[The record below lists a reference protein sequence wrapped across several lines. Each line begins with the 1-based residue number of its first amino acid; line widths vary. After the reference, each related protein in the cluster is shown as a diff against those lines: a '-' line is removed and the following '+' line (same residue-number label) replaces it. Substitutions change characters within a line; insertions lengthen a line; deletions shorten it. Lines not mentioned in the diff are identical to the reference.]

1 MDIKKLDSWAEQL
14 LDTGKRNNIVNFKY
28 TRSSS
33 VEVLLPEI
41 SSIFEKADSSA
52 SFEVFDPKLAE
63 DEEDENEESVQLTIE
78 EYDFSANSKR
88 SEYIHTYSPK
98 IRKASQILL
107 YNAFCNPLTLACF
120 GTLI

>member
-1 MDIKKLDSWAEQL
+1 MMDIKKLDSWAEQL

-63 DEEDENEESVQLTIE
+63 DEEDENEIPPGLIQVFRMINKLK
-78 EYDFSANSKR
+78 SACCC
-88 SEYIHTYSPK
+88 YIVM
-98 IRKASQILL
+98 
-107 YNAFCNPLTLACF
+107 
-120 GTLI
+120 